1 MHFQGVA
8 VGILHMYHASTLY
21 ENDRNF
27 SHLSTMEREMGF
39 RTEMVRKMIK
49 DWIFYFE
56 LFSSKKEN
64 H

>member
-1 MHFQGVA
+1 
-8 VGILHMYHASTLY
+8 MYHASTLY